1 MQSLRGW
8 NDTRRETHR
17 VGRVSSVSAKD
28 AEFCAGCGDLS
39 PKRRKNGW
47 RTIFWIAAAVLL
59 LAMMSSPAFA
69 ARYYVKTDGNDAAE
83 GTSWTVALL
92 TLTKA
97 ADRSASGDEVCVA
110 QGTYKEAKEVTIIS
124 NVSFYGGFAGNET
137 DLYQRNISAHPTVID
152 GEDSRRCVINSGV
165 LDGFHVTGGKSDI
178 GGGIYN
184 DGTVTN
190 CTVYQNIAIGSFS
203 YGGGIYNDGT
213 VTNCALYQNT
223 AFSVGGGIYNYGG
236 VTNCTVYQNSAVNG
250 GGIYNYDTVESCTV
264 YQNNAYY
271 GGGIYNYGGVTNCTV
286 YQNSATGTYSYGGG
300 GIYNDHGIVINC
312 TVYQNS
318 AKSNGGGIYNHFYN
332 TVTNCISWGNQADD
346 IYGSSEL
353 VRFSC
358 FREGTS
364 GEGNIASD
372 PMFINTL
379 GDISTWDFRLKPGSP
394 CIDAGTSQYVPE
406 TDILGAPRPQGAGFD
421 MGAYEWVHP
430 FGPQRLLDVLLGR
443 EVLEPW
449 GKSPGDANGD
459 GKVDV
464 ADYISLMEPAEAT
477 H

>member
-1 MQSLRGW
+1 MQSRRGW
-8 NDTRRETHR
+8 NHARRETSR

-59 LAMMSSPAFA
+59 LAMMSSSAFA

-97 ADRSASGDEVCVA
+97 ADRAASGDEVCVA

-223 AFSVGGGIYNYGG
+223 AFSV
-236 VTNCTVYQNSAVNG
+236 
-250 GGIYNYDTVESCTV
+250 
-264 YQNNAYY
+264 